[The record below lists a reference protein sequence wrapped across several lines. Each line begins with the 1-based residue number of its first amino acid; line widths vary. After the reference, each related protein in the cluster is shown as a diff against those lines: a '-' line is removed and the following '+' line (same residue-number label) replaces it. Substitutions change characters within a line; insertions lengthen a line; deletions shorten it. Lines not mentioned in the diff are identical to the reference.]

1 MLQRAKKVLTICG
14 CLLPIVLFFAAA
26 LYPVFSM
33 VHENAH
39 ASVCQSNLRQLAVA
53 FIEYSQDNDQAM
65 PNIADKNGRNTWREA
80 VYPYSP
86 PSKDIYHCPDRYD
99 NLDSHGFSQNY
110 AANYSGNYGQS
121 QPDQGRGALAG
132 PNSRPLTQ
140 SDYPHPNQLI
150 LLVEAENN
158 NRPEFNI
165 DNAALFGPQANK
177 LWAGHFSVHS
187 DFLMADGH
195 AKSLPPSATYRDDP
209 KNKTLFNFWY
219 RNCETRLSANGV
231 TVLKETTTRFHW

>member
-121 QPDQGRGALAG
+121 SAR
-132 PNSRPLTQ
+132 SRPGGISRTKFPA
-140 SDYPHPNQLI
+140 S
-150 LLVEAENN
+150 
-158 NRPEFNI
+158 
-165 DNAALFGPQANK
+165 
-177 LWAGHFSVHS
+177 
-187 DFLMADGH
+187 H
-195 AKSLPPSATYRDDP
+195 AKRLPTSKPVNPVGRSRKQQSPGVQHRQRRSVRATGEQ
-209 KNKTLFNFWY
+209 TLGGPFFG
-219 RNCETRLSANGV
+219 TQ
-231 TVLKETTTRFHW
+231 RFPDG